1 MLFPYYHF
9 IPFSMFF
16 STLQSRPPREKR
28 NAKEHLNIEVNVEFI
43 MDGANPGQET
53 AQTFP
58 IQLDPDPKF
67 LPHTTT
73 DTMSF
78 HPQPL
83 CNEDTIHIRVRLIW
97 SIKPSNIWPIHL
109 KHYKHK

>member
-1 MLFPYYHF
+1 
-9 IPFSMFF
+9 
-16 STLQSRPPREKR
+16 
-28 NAKEHLNIEVNVEFI
+28 

-53 AQTFP
+53 APTFP
-58 IQLDPDPKF
+58 LQLDPDPKF

-83 CNEDTIHIRVRLIW
+83 CNDDTIHIRVRLM
-97 SIKPSNIWPIHL
+97 SFIKSSNTS
-109 KHYKHK
+109 